1 MTLKN
6 MLMWDETLFRDPDVF
21 EIDYIPDQFHYRES
35 QMRELAFL
43 LRPGIKGSRPL
54 NSILKGTPG
63 TGKTTSV
70 KKIFA
75 DINEVKSKMI
85 PVHINCQVENTRFMI
100 LSQIYRQI
108 AGHNP
113 SAAGNSYKRVFES
126 IADILLSEDRVLLI
140 ALDDANYLLF
150 ENELNK
156 ILYLLLRSHETFP
169 GTRIGVMVIISDM
182 DVDLS
187 RELDIRVT
195 SVFSPTEV
203 YFPPYSVEET
213 FQILKERVMQGLYP
227 GVLSDKNLELI
238 VDHTLRSGDMRVGID
253 MIKRA
258 GLNAEKEAKREIS
271 EEHIHEAY
279 KISRFL
285 HLKYSIQALRRE
297 EKDLLRLLVELSR
310 NDEQLTSG
318 QVYTVVKRRFKF
330 GYTVFYEALRKLDT
344 LRLIN
349 LEFRDG
355 RGRTRLINLRYDPDK
370 ILLYL

>member
-6 MLMWDETLFRDPDVF
+6 MLMWDETLFRDPDIF
-21 EIDYIPDQFHYRES
+21 EIDYIPDQFNYREN
-35 QMRELAFL
+35 QLRELAFL
-43 LRPGIKGSRPL
+43 LKPGLKGSRPL
-54 NSILKGTPG
+54 NAIIKGTPG

-75 DINEVKSKMI
+75 EIGEIKSKMLT
-85 PVHINCQVENTRFMI
+85 VHINCQIENSRFMI

-126 IADILLSEDRVLLI
+126 IAETLLEEDRVLLI

-150 ENELNK
+150 ENELNNV
-156 ILYLLLRSHETFP
+156 LYLLLRAHETYP

-203 YFPPYSVEET
+203 YFPPYSVQET
-213 FQILKERVMQGLYP
+213 FQILKERVQQGLYP
-227 GVLSDKNLELI
+227 GVLSDSLLDLV

-258 GLNAEKEAKREIS
+258 TLNAEKEAKREIS
-271 EEHIHEAY
+271 HEHIQEAY

-297 EKDLLRLLVELSR
+297 EKDVLRILVELSR

-318 QVYTVVKRRFKF
+318 KVYTVIKKKLKL
-330 GYTVFYEALRKLDT
+330 GYTVYYEALRKLDS
-344 LRLIN
+344 LRLLN
-349 LEFRDG
+349 LQFRDG

-370 ILLYL
+370 ILQYL

>member
-6 MLMWDETLFRDPDVF
+6 MLMWDETLFRDPDIF
-21 EIDYIPDQFHYRES
+21 EIDYIPDQFNYREN
-35 QMRELAFL
+35 QLRELAFL
-43 LRPGIKGSRPL
+43 LKPGLKGSRPL
-54 NSILKGTPG
+54 NAIIKGTPG

-75 DINEVKSKMI
+75 EIGEIKSKMLT
-85 PVHINCQVENTRFMI
+85 VHINCQIENSRFMI

-126 IADILLSEDRVLLI
+126 IAETLLEEDRVLLI

-150 ENELNK
+150 ENELNNV
-156 ILYLLLRSHETFP
+156 LYLLLRAHETYP

-203 YFPPYSVEET
+203 YFPPYSVQET
-213 FQILKERVMQGLYP
+213 FQILKERVQQGLYP
-227 GVLSDKNLELI
+227 GVLSDSLLDLV

-258 GLNAEKEAKREIS
+258 TLNAEKEAKREIS
-271 EEHIHEAY
+271 QEHIQEAY

-297 EKDLLRLLVELSR
+297 EKDVLRILVDLSR

-318 QVYTVVKRRFKF
+318 KVYTVIKKKLKL
-330 GYTVFYEALRKLDT
+330 GYTVYYEALRKLDS
-344 LRLIN
+344 LRLLN
-349 LEFRDG
+349 LQYRDG

-370 ILLYL
+370 ILQYL

>member
-1 MTLKN
+1 MTLKS
-6 MLMWDETLFRDPDVF
+6 MLMWDETLFRDQDIF
-21 EIDYIPDQFHYRES
+21 EIDYIPDQFNYRDN

-43 LRPGIKGSRPL
+43 LRPGIKGGRPL
-54 NSILKGTPG
+54 NAILKGTPG

-75 DINEVKSKMI
+75 DIGDIQSKMI

-100 LSQIYRQI
+100 LSQIYRKI

-113 SAAGNSYKRVFES
+113 SAAGNSYKRVLDS
-126 IADILLSEDRVLLI
+126 IAEILLAEDRVLLI

-156 ILYLLLRSHETFP
+156 VLYLLLRSHETYP
-169 GTRIGVMVIISDM
+169 GTRIGVMVIISDVE
-182 DVDLS
+182 VDLS

-227 GVLSDKNLELI
+227 GVLSDALLDEV

-258 GLNAEKEAKREIS
+258 ALNAENDAKLEIGQ
-271 EEHIHEAY
+271 EHIHEAY
-279 KISRFL
+279 KVSRFL
-285 HLKYSIQALRRE
+285 HLKYSLHSLRRE
-297 EKDLLRLLVELSR
+297 EKDVLRLLVELSR
-310 NDEQLTSG
+310 DDEQLTSG
-318 QVYTVVKRRFKF
+318 EVYTVVKKKLKL
-330 GYTVFYEALRKLDT
+330 GYTIYYEALRKLDG

-349 LEFRDG
+349 LQYRDG

>member
-21 EIDYIPDQFHYRES
+21 EIDYIPDQFNYRES

-54 NSILKGTPG
+54 NAIIKGTPG

-70 KKIFA
+70 KKIFG
-75 DINEVKSKMI
+75 DIGEIKSKMI

-126 IADILLSEDRVLLI
+126 IADILLTEDRVLLI

-150 ENELNK
+150 ENELNNV
-156 ILYLLLRSHETFP
+156 LYLLLRSHETYP

-213 FQILKERVMQGLYP
+213 FQILKERVQQGLYP
-227 GVLSDKNLELI
+227 GVLSDKNLDLI

-258 GLNAEKEAKREIS
+258 GLNAEKDAMQEIG

-285 HLKYSIQALRRE
+285 HLKYSIHALRRE
-297 EKDLLRLLVELSR
+297 EKDLLRLLVNLSR
-310 NDEQLTSG
+310 KDEQLTSG
-318 QVYTVVKRRFKF
+318 QVYTIVKKKLKL
-330 GYTVFYEALRKLDT
+330 GYTIYYEALRKLDT

-370 ILLYL
+370 ILFYL